1 MSDLHTLSQKTFKL
15 SEIDSKSISSV
26 LSSNSLFQLSIDL
39 GDGRKEILTI
49 SEKDN
54 PELQAIEFCQQH
66 KLGPAIKIAICDEL
80 ENLFSQNE
88 AVSTQSPIS
97 VTLMKN
103 PDSSSPM
110 LIKSQD
116 NQKFSNIGER
126 LYVKGLQMKEKV
138 ENLNQIRRENYLNEL
153 GKDLTFT
160 PFTNSPLRRGGNIE
174 EMLILKGKQRNEKI
188 RRKKSQKNSE
198 IMASCTFSPEIN
210 NYKVKSTVR
219 LKRFDETFDLLYRDA
234 EAIRE
239 KQVKKKFEM

>member
-15 SEIDSKSISSV
+15 SELDSKSISSV

-39 GDGRKEILTI
+39 GDGRKETLTI
-49 SEKDN
+49 NDKEN

-66 KLGPAIKIAICDEL
+66 KLGPAVKIAICDEL
-80 ENLFSQNE
+80 EQIFSKNE
-88 AVSTQSPIS
+88 VASTQSPIS

-103 PDSSSPM
+103 PESSSPM
-110 LIKSQD
+110 LIKSLD
-116 NQKFSNIGER
+116 YKKFSNIGER
-126 LYVKGLQMKEKV
+126 LYVKGIQMKEKV

-160 PFTNSPLRRGGNIE
+160 PLTNSPLRRGVNIE
-174 EMLILKGKQRNEKI
+174 EMLIFKGKQRNEKI

-210 NYKVKSTVR
+210 KNKVKSTAR
-219 LKRFDETFDLLYRDA
+219 LKRFDETFDTLYRDA
-234 EAIRE
+234 EVIRE
-239 KQVKKKFEM
+239 KQVRKKFEM